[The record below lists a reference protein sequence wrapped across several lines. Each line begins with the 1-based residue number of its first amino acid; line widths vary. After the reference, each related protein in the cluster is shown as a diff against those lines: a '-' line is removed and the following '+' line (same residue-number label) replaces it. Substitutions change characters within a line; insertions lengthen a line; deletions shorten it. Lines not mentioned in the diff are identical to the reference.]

1 MNQVFCGRDNT
12 SDFDD
17 HVEMTD
23 IPAPPKY
30 FPDHVTIENNEIA
43 SLFIKMVQVVNR
55 EGPDLVELL
64 GNIYVMK
71 ILMKDGR
78 VLPIT
83 LDLRNSNGSIKVGH
97 PMMKPTVIVSCDEQT
112 FLDVLNGR
120 TSAYEAL
127 S

>member
-1 MNQVFCGRDNT
+1 MNQVFCGCETCDN
-12 SDFDD
+12 DD

-30 FPDHVTIENNEIA
+30 FPDHITIENNEIA
-43 SLFIKMVQVVNR
+43 SLFMKMLQVVNR

-71 ILMKDGR
+71 IMMNDGR
-78 VLPIT
+78 MLPIT
-83 LDLRNSNGSIKVGH
+83 LDLRNSDGSIRVGL

-112 FLDVLNGR
+112 FLDVVNGR

>member
-1 MNQVFCGRDNT
+1 
-12 SDFDD
+12 
-17 HVEMTD
+17 MTD

-30 FPDHVTIENNEIA
+30 FPDHITIENNEIA
-43 SLFIKMVQVVNR
+43 SLFMKMLQVVNR

-71 ILMKDGR
+71 ILMNDGR

-83 LDLRNSNGSIKVGH
+83 LDLRNSGGSIRVGL

-112 FLDVLNGR
+112 FLDVVNAR
-120 TSAYEAL
+120 ISAY
-127 S
+127 